1 MTQNIQEQVKR
12 SAHERWIS
20 TGLAGRLMRLCPN
33 LFPDLQSAGE
43 WVNEQTGTA
52 IGGMG
57 GTRLMLLLRD
67 HELRRMVEDQHACAL
82 TCPIRSDQSVIA
94 ASKSARAPVE
104 TPAPSTAVPD
114 GAGG

>member
-1 MTQNIQEQVKR
+1 MTMAQTIQEQVKR

-33 LFPDLQSAGE
+33 LFPDLQSAGT
-43 WVNEQTGTA
+43 WVSEQTGTA

-82 TCPIRSDQSVIA
+82 TCAIRSDQ
-94 ASKSARAPVE
+94 
-104 TPAPSTAVPD
+104 
-114 GAGG
+114 